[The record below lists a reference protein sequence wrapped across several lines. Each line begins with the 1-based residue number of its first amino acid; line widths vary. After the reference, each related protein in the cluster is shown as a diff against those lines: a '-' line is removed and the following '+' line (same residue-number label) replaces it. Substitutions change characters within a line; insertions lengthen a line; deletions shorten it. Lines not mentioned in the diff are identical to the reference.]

1 MANLPSFNE
10 LEEAIRTRD
19 RQKVLDLSGVSIND
33 PDVWPDL
40 EEPTTFEC
48 TYCDESVDQP
58 GMLCRRHQEESDM
71 WEAGDSAYHDS
82 FED

>member
-1 MANLPSFNE
+1 MANLPSYHE

-19 RQKVLDLSGVSIND
+19 RQKLFDLSGLSIND

-40 EEPTTFEC
+40 EDMKSEC
-48 TYCDESVDQP
+48 RYCDEAVDQP
-58 GMLCRRHQEESDM
+58 GMLCRRHEEEAAL